1 MLSTLHDPVRY
12 LVEDGDHV
20 DADTAFA
27 EIEVMKMVMP
37 LVVSHSGILRL
48 SLQAGAVMAAG
59 DVVANL
65 LLDDP
70 SKVKLAQPYTGT
82 LPTFKTGTDGD
93 KTHHVVRRALSL
105 LSNVLHGYCVPE
117 PLFSQRCD
125 SIVNDELVTALNDP
139 RLPLLE
145 LQDVLSALSSR
156 LPPSLVAD
164 INSLLTSYAFSVNS
178 MFCTFPT
185 KAIAA
190 LLDAH
195 SAAISRK
202 PDQDDFLL
210 KARPIYELVH
220 EYRNGNRNHA
230 KSVMSSLLREYLA
243 TERLF
248 NAEVCKRSGLGTLYC
263 FSKVLLDLH
272 NLTSCVLTTA
282 LQERSH
288 NNFESTMYALREQ
301 YKNESSKL
309 VDIVRSHYNV
319 PYKNK
324 LALLLLK
331 ALCGKDSSQ
340 ATNED
345 KKLFDELGMLTS
357 KETSPVSVR
366 ARQILIQSTL
376 PSFKRRCLDM
386 EIFIQTA
393 VENIGDTAANSL
405 QQLVDEGG
413 AVFDVL
419 THMFSHKNE
428 QIQRAG
434 VCV

>member
-1 MLSTLHDPVRY
+1 MLCTCRRAVRY

-59 DVVANL
+59 DIVANL

-82 LPTFKTGTDGD
+82 LPVFKTGTDGD
-93 KTHHVVRRALSL
+93 KTHHVVRRAMSL
-105 LSNVLHGYCVPE
+105 LSNVLQGYCVPE

-125 SIVNDELVTALNDP
+125 HIVNDELVAALNDP

-195 SAAISRK
+195 SAAIPRK
-202 PDQDDFLL
+202 ADQDDFLL

-230 KSVMSSLLREYLA
+230 KSVISSLLREYLD

-248 NAEVCKRSGLGTLYC
+248 NAEVCAPI
-263 FSKVLLDLH
+263 DL
-272 NLTSCVLTTA
+272 
-282 LQERSH
+282 R
-288 NNFESTMYALREQ
+288 
-301 YKNESSKL
+301 
-309 VDIVRSHYNV
+309 
-319 PYKNK
+319 
-324 LALLLLK
+324 LALLHPKVLPFL
-331 ALCGKDSSQ
+331 SSC
-340 ATNED
+340 
-345 KKLFDELGMLTS
+345 
-357 KETSPVSVR
+357 
-366 ARQILIQSTL
+366 TL
-376 PSFKRRCLDM
+376 
-386 EIFIQTA
+386 
-393 VENIGDTAANSL
+393 
-405 QQLVDEGG
+405 
-413 AVFDVL
+413 
-419 THMFSHKNE
+419 
-428 QIQRAG
+428 
-434 VCV
+434 